1 MREQWM
7 QSGHALL
14 LLYSATSF
22 ASFRGCRQ
30 FVEEVL
36 VPRHLHHA
44 APDRCVVICV
54 CACGQIAQARG
65 NPRHLPLILVETK
78 VDLPDER
85 EVPVEA
91 GPAAAEAMGC
101 FFARVSNKTREGVD
115 EVMHAAAR
123 LALATT
129 TGQMDALLLKKK
141 DKEEKNQQKQ
151 RHNKKCLLS

>member
-1 MREQWM
+1 MVGVVSRQVMRVRND
-7 QSGHALL
+7 LK
-14 LLYSATSF
+14 
-22 ASFRGCRQ
+22 
-30 FVEEVL
+30 
-36 VPRHLHHA
+36 
-44 APDRCVVICV
+44 
-54 CACGQIAQARG
+54 
-65 NPRHLPLILVETK
+65 HLPLILVETK
-78 VDLPDER
+78 VDLSNER
-85 EVPVEA
+85 EVPMEA

-141 DKEEKNQQKQ
+141 DKEEKKQQKQ